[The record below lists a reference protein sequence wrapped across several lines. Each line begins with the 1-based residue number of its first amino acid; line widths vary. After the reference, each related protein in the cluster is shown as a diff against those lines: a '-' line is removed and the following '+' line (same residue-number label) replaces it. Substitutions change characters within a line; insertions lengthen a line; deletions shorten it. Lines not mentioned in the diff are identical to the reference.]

1 MNGQQMLKRDF
12 VGDLTPREGRT
23 RKAAALAA
31 QQAAKSPVT
40 LATIGAASLIALACQ
55 FVVPLVAVPVMFG
68 VLFLVRLR
76 SSRTWSTA
84 ERTARD
90 SPIELPDLIW
100 YADVGAQAA
109 IRRLGQ
115 ARRSLAAAV
124 AHSPQDPEHA
134 LLARLRSVAEIERRV
149 VLLASRV
156 EYLGRF
162 LSEISMPEIEAEAQR
177 VRAKEANATTVEAR
191 ARYRLGIAQRE
202 AQLKDARALEAR
214 RDQLLATIDYMLA
227 TLEMLPLKLTRF
239 QLLRAES
246 VDYAAIDPADDTA
259 PLFTDLEAIEE
270 VFIDQDQA
278 SFGQIT
284 ESEAPRF

>member
-23 RKAAALAA
+23 RKASALAA
-31 QQAAKSPVT
+31 KQAAKSPVT
-40 LATIGAASLIALACQ
+40 LATLGAASLIAIACQ
-55 FVVPLVAVPVMFG
+55 LVAPMVAVPVIFG
-68 VLFLVRLR
+68 VLFLARLR
-76 SSRTWSTA
+76 SARTWTTT
-84 ERTARD
+84 EQVARN

-100 YADVGAQAA
+100 YSDVGAQAA

-115 ARRSLAAAV
+115 ARRGLANAV
-124 AHSPQDPEHA
+124 AHSPQDPEHEI
-134 LLARLRSVAEIERRV
+134 LARLRSVADIERRV

-162 LSEISMPEIEAEAQR
+162 LGEISLPEMEAETQR
-177 VRAKEANATTVEAR
+177 IRAREANATTGEAR
-191 ARYRLGIAQRE
+191 ARYQLGIAQRE

-227 TLEMLPLKLTRF
+227 TLEMLPLKLTRL
-239 QLLRAES
+239 QLLRAE
-246 VDYAAIDPADDTA
+246 AAEGRPDPAGDAA

-270 VFIDQDQA
+270 VFVEVEVR
-278 SFGQIT
+278 G
-284 ESEAPRF
+284 

>member
-23 RKAAALAA
+23 RKAASLAA

-40 LATIGAASLIALACQ
+40 MATIGAASLIALACQ
-55 FVVPLVAVPVMFG
+55 LVGPLIAVPVVFG
-68 VLFLVRLR
+68 VLFLMRLR
-76 SSRTWSTA
+76 NGRTWTAA

-115 ARRSLAAAV
+115 ARRTLAAAV
-124 AHSPQDPEHA
+124 AHSPQDPEHE

-177 VRAKEANATTVEAR
+177 VRAKEANATTAEAR
-191 ARYRLGIAQRE
+191 ARYRMGVAQRE

-239 QLLRAES
+239 QLLRVEA
-246 VDYAAIDPADDTA
+246 VDGAAIDPAGDTA

-270 VFIDQDQA
+270 VFIDQSA
-278 SFGQIT
+278 GFG
-284 ESEAPRF
+284 RG